1 LLFLFFFA
9 LRFRVLEPPRPPFF
23 DLDEDVLLLRDP
35 GGEDVRV
42 AMLTTLG
49 LGHTSHMDHTER
61 VGSLELGLDP
71 VRPAA

>member
-1 LLFLFFFA
+1 MFLFFV
-9 LRFRVLEPPRPPFF
+9 LRLRVLEPPRLAFF

-49 LGHTSHMDHTER
+49 LGHTSHMDHRER
-61 VGSLELGLDP
+61 VGSLPLPLDP
-71 VRPAA
+71 DHRGA